1 LVLEGLG
8 HLYLNQTKKGLI
20 FIGIGTIFVILSFVE
35 EWMGFFFI
43 PFYIWVVYDSHK
55 QCKIHNQY
63 VAETGKNPEW

>member
-1 LVLEGLG
+1 VDGL
-8 HLYLNQTKKGLI
+8 
-20 FIGIGTIFVILSFVE
+20 
-35 EWMGFFFI
+35 FFI